1 MTMDLFYDVFES
13 SLKKTGE
20 ELCGD
25 KVKILKEAGKTM
37 IVLSDG
43 LGSGVKANILATLT
57 TEIVMTMLHNEIPLE
72 EIIRTILGTL
82 PTCQVRN
89 LAYATF
95 TVVAIDERNKTFQ
108 VMNVDN
114 PPFFHIRGGKVLRH
128 ETQTSVILG
137 KQVTAYEG
145 PVEKGDF
152 LGIMSDGIL
161 YAGLGD
167 TLNYG
172 WGWENIAVF
181 LEDVFQKPVGCASEA
196 VRPVMDQTERLY
208 GGKLGDDA
216 TFVGTLARESS
227 TLNIFTGP
235 PLDRDSQDFYI
246 HQFLNT
252 TGRKVICG
260 GTTANLVAHAL
271 GRTVETRTSEHSKD
285 VPPPG
290 ALEGIDL
297 VTEGIITL
305 SRTLELIKKDAPRM
319 DHNGKGTNAAVLLA
333 AEMMQADHIRFLV
346 GQSVNPYYQNPL
358 LPKNISIRTNLVG
371 MIATELRQYRKSV
384 EVTLC

>member
-128 ETQTSVILG
+128 ETQTSVIRMSIG
-137 KQVTAYEG
+137 HSSSAYSL
-145 PVEKGDF
+145 P
-152 LGIMSDGIL
+152 
-161 YAGLGD
+161 
-167 TLNYG
+167 
-172 WGWENIAVF
+172 
-181 LEDVFQKPVGCASEA
+181 DV
-196 VRPVMDQTERLY
+196 
-208 GGKLGDDA
+208 
-216 TFVGTLARESS
+216 
-227 TLNIFTGP
+227 
-235 PLDRDSQDFYI
+235 
-246 HQFLNT
+246 
-252 TGRKVICG
+252 
-260 GTTANLVAHAL
+260 
-271 GRTVETRTSEHSKD
+271 
-285 VPPPG
+285 
-290 ALEGIDL
+290 
-297 VTEGIITL
+297 
-305 SRTLELIKKDAPRM
+305 
-319 DHNGKGTNAAVLLA
+319 
-333 AEMMQADHIRFLV
+333 
-346 GQSVNPYYQNPL
+346 
-358 LPKNISIRTNLVG
+358 
-371 MIATELRQYRKSV
+371 
-384 EVTLC
+384 

>member
-1 MTMDLFYDVFES
+1 MDLFYDVFES

-57 TEIVMTMLHNEIPLE
+57 TEIVMTMLHNDIPLE
-72 EIIRTILGTL
+72 EILRTILGTL

-128 ETQTSVILG
+128 ETQTTEILG
-137 KQVTAYEG
+137 KKVTAYEG
-145 PVEKGDF
+145 PIEKGDF
-152 LGIMSDGIL
+152 LGIMSDGVL

-172 WGWENIAVF
+172 WGWENIATF
-181 LEDVFQKPVGCASEA
+181 LEDVFKAPVRCASEG
-196 VRPVMDQTERLY
+196 VRPVMDQTSRLY

-227 TLNIFTGP
+227 TLHIFTGP
-235 PLDRDSQDFYI
+235 PVGRNSQDFYI
-246 HQFLNT
+246 HQFLDAA
-252 TGRKVICG
+252 GRKVICG
-260 GTTANLVAHAL
+260 GTTANLVARAL
-271 GRTVETRTSEHSKD
+271 GRTVETRAAEHAKD

-290 ALEGIDL
+290 AMEGIDL

-305 SRTLELIKKDAPRM
+305 SRTLELIKKDAPRP
-319 DHNGKGTNAAVLLA
+319 DHSGKGTNAAVLLA
-333 AEMMQADHIRFLV
+333 AEMMQADRIRFLV

-371 MIATELRQYRKSV
+371 MIAAELRQYGKSV
-384 EVTLC
+384 EVALC

>member
-1 MTMDLFYDVFES
+1 MELFYDVFEA

-25 KVKILKEAGKTM
+25 KVKILKEAGRTM

-57 TEIVMTMLHNEIPLE
+57 TEILTTMLHNDIPLE

-95 TVVAIDERNKTFQ
+95 TVLAIDERSKTFE

-114 PPFFHIRGGKVLRH
+114 PPFFHIRAGKVLRH
-128 ETQTSVILG
+128 ETQTTEILG
-137 KQVTAYEG
+137 KKVTAYRG
-145 PVEKGDF
+145 PIEKGDF
-152 LGIMSDGIL
+152 LGIMSDGVL

-181 LEDVFQKPVGCASEA
+181 LEGVFQKEITCASQA
-196 VRPVMDQTERLY
+196 VNLVMDQTSRLY

-227 TLNIFTGP
+227 TVNIFTGP
-235 PLDRDSQDFYI
+235 PVQKNSQDFYI
-246 HQFLNT
+246 HQFLDAP
-252 TGRKVICG
+252 GRKVICG
-260 GTTANLVAHAL
+260 GTTANLVAQAL
-271 GRTVETRTSEHSKD
+271 GRRVETQPNGNFKD

-305 SRTLELIKKDAPRM
+305 SRTLELIKRDAPRIERE
-319 DHNGKGTNAAVLLA
+319 GPGSNAAVLLA
-333 AEMMQADHIRFLV
+333 TEMMQADHIRFLV
-346 GQSVNPYYQNPL
+346 GQSINPYYQNPL
-358 LPKNISIRTNLVG
+358 LPKNVSIRTNLVG
-371 MIATELRQYRKSV
+371 MIGKVLRKQYRKSV
-384 EVTLC
+384 EIVLC

>member
-1 MTMDLFYDVFES
+1 MDLFYDVFES

-57 TEIVMTMLHNEIPLE
+57 TEIGMTMLRNDIPLE

-82 PTCQVRN
+82 PTCQVRK

-95 TVVAIDERNKTFQ
+95 RALTIDENNGTFTAI
-108 VMNVDN
+108 NVDN
-114 PPFFHIRGGKVLRH
+114 PPLLHIRNGKTLAH
-128 ETQTSVILG
+128 QAKTQTILG
-137 KQVTAYEG
+137 KEVATVEG
-145 PVEKGDF
+145 TLEKGDF
-152 LGIMSDGIL
+152 LGLMSDGIL

-181 LEDVFQKPVGCASEA
+181 LEDIFRERVGCASD
-196 VRPVMDQTERLY
+196 VVNRVMSQTSRLY
-208 GGKLGDDA
+208 GGKPGDDA
-216 TFVGTLARESS
+216 TFVGIFVREKQ

-235 PLDRDSQDFYI
+235 PVDRTGQEYFI
-246 HQFLNT
+246 QKFMNFP
-252 TGRKVICG
+252 GRKVICG
-260 GTTANLVAHAL
+260 GTTANLVARAL
-271 GRTVETRTSEHSKD
+271 GRTVETLVTEESED

-290 ALEGIDL
+290 EMEGIDL

-305 SRTLELIKKDAPRM
+305 SRTLELIKVDGPRPEH
-319 DHNGKGTNAAVLLA
+319 DGGKSNAAFLLA
-333 AEMMQADHIRFLV
+333 AEIMQADHIRFLV

-371 MIATELRQYRKSV
+371 MIVAELGKYRNSV
-384 EVTLC
+384 EVILC

>member
-1 MTMDLFYDVFES
+1 MDLFYDVYES
-13 SLKKTGE
+13 SLKKSGE

-57 TEIVMTMLHNEIPLE
+57 TEIVMTMLHNDIPLE

-95 TVVAIDERNKTFQ
+95 TVVAIDEHNKTFQ

-128 ETQTSVILG
+128 ETQTTEILG

-145 PVEKGDF
+145 PIEKGDF
-152 LGIMSDGIL
+152 LGIMSDGVL

-181 LEDVFQKPVGCASEA
+181 LEGVFQRPVACASEG

-227 TLNIFTGP
+227 TLHIFTGP
-235 PLDRDSQDFYI
+235 PVNRNSQDFYI
-246 HQFLNT
+246 RQFLNAS
-252 TGRKVICG
+252 GRKVICG
-260 GTTANLVAHAL
+260 GTTANLVARTL
-271 GRTVETRTSEHSKD
+271 GRTVETRAAENSKD

-290 ALEGIDL
+290 AIEGIDL

-305 SRTLELIKKDAPRM
+305 SRTLELIKKDAPRPK
-319 DHNGKGTNAAVLLA
+319 HTGKGMNAAVLLA
-333 AEMMQADHIRFLV
+333 AEMMQADHIRFMV

-358 LPKNISIRTNLVG
+358 LPKNISIRTNLVE
-371 MIATELRQYRKSV
+371 MIASELRQYQKSV
-384 EVTLC
+384 QVVLC

>member
-1 MTMDLFYDVFES
+1 MNLFYDVFES

-25 KVKILKEAGKTM
+25 KVKILKEAGKTL

-57 TEIVMTMLHNEIPLE
+57 TEIVMTMLHNDIPLE

-95 TVVAIDERNKTFQ
+95 TVVTIDERNKTFQ

-128 ETQTSVILG
+128 TPQTSAVLG
-137 KQVTAYEG
+137 KQVTSYQG
-145 PVEKGDF
+145 SIEKGDF
-152 LGIMSDGIL
+152 LGVMSDGVL

-167 TLNYG
+167 ALNFG

-181 LEDVFQKPVGCASEA
+181 LEDVFQKPVACASDA
-196 VRPVMDQTERLY
+196 VRPVMNQTERLY

-216 TFVGTLARESS
+216 TFVGTLARESA
-227 TLNIFTGP
+227 TLHIFTGP
-235 PLDRDSQDFYI
+235 PVDRDSQDFYI
-246 HQFLNT
+246 RQFLNAE
-252 TGRKVICG
+252 GRKVICG
-260 GTTANLVAHAL
+260 GTTSNLVARAL
-271 GRTVETRTSEHSKD
+271 GRAVETRTEGNSKD

-290 ALEGIDL
+290 AMEGIDL

-305 SRTLELIKKDAPRM
+305 SRTLELIKKDAPRPEHSGRGM
-319 DHNGKGTNAAVLLA
+319 NAAVLLA

-358 LPKNISIRTNLVG
+358 LPRNISIRTNLVG
-371 MIATELRQYRKSV
+371 MIAAELRQYRKSV
-384 EVTLC
+384 EIALC

>member
-1 MTMDLFYDVFES
+1 MALFYDVYET
-13 SLKKTGE
+13 SLRKAGE

-25 KVKILKEAGKTM
+25 KVKILKEAGKTL

-57 TEIVMTMLHNEIPLE
+57 TEILMTMLHHEVPLE

-95 TVVAIDERNKTFQ
+95 TVVTIDERNMTFQ

-114 PPFFHIRGGKVLRH
+114 PPFFHIRNNRLLKH
-128 ETQTSVILG
+128 EVQTTDILG
-137 KQVTAYEG
+137 KQVTSYEG
-145 PVEKGDF
+145 PIEKGDF
-152 LGIMSDGIL
+152 LGIMSDGVL

-172 WGWENIAVF
+172 WGWENIAAF

-196 VRPVMDQTERLY
+196 VRPVMDQTQRLY

-235 PLDRDSQDFYI
+235 PVDRQSQDFYI
-246 HQFLNT
+246 RQFLNEP
-252 TGRKVICG
+252 GRKVICG
-260 GTTANLVAHAL
+260 GTTANLVARAL
-271 GRTVETRTSEHSKD
+271 GRTVETKVTEHSKD

-290 ALEGIDL
+290 AMEGIDL

-305 SRTLELIKKDAPRM
+305 SKTLELIRKDAPRPEH
-319 DHNGKGTNAAVLLA
+319 DGKGSNAAVLLA
-333 AEMMQADHIRFLV
+333 TEMMQADHIRFLV

-358 LPKNISIRTNLVG
+358 LPKNISIRTNLVA
-371 MIATELRQYRKSV
+371 MLAAELRQYRKSV
-384 EVTLC
+384 EVVLC

>member
-1 MTMDLFYDVFES
+1 M
-13 SLKKTGE
+13 
-20 ELCGD
+20 
-25 KVKILKEAGKTM
+25 
-37 IVLSDG
+37 
-43 LGSGVKANILATLT
+43 KANILATLT
-57 TEIVMTMLHNEIPLE
+57 TEILMTMLHHEVPLE

-95 TVVAIDERNKTFQ
+95 TVVTIDERNMTFQ

-114 PPFFHIRGGKVLRH
+114 PPFFHIRNNRLLKH
-128 ETQTSVILG
+128 EVQTTDILG
-137 KQVTAYEG
+137 KQVTSYEG
-145 PVEKGDF
+145 PIEKGDF
-152 LGIMSDGIL
+152 LGIMSDGVL

-172 WGWENIAVF
+172 WGWENIAAF

-196 VRPVMDQTERLY
+196 VRPVMDQTQRLY

-235 PLDRDSQDFYI
+235 PVDRQSQDFYI
-246 HQFLNT
+246 RQFLNEP
-252 TGRKVICG
+252 GRKVICG
-260 GTTANLVAHAL
+260 GTTANLVARAL
-271 GRTVETRTSEHSKD
+271 GRTVETKVTEHSKD

-290 ALEGIDL
+290 AMEGIDL

-305 SRTLELIKKDAPRM
+305 SKTLELIRKDAPRPEH
-319 DHNGKGTNAAVLLA
+319 DGKGSNAAVLLA
-333 AEMMQADHIRFLV
+333 TEMMQADHIRFLV

-358 LPKNISIRTNLVG
+358 LPKNISIRTNLVA
-371 MIATELRQYRKSV
+371 MLAAELRQYRKSV
-384 EVTLC
+384 EVVLC

>member
-1 MTMDLFYDVFES
+1 MDLFYDVYET

-25 KVKILKEAGKTM
+25 KVKILKEAGKTL

-57 TEIVMTMLHNEIPLE
+57 TEILMTMLHNEIPLE
-72 EIIRTILGTL
+72 ETLRTILGTL

-95 TVVAIDERNKTFQ
+95 TVVTIDERNMTFR

-114 PPFFHIRGGKVLRH
+114 PPFFHIRNNRLLKH
-128 ETQTSVILG
+128 EAQTTAILG

-145 PVEKGDF
+145 PIEKGDF
-152 LGIMSDGIL
+152 LGIMSDGVL
-161 YAGLGD
+161 YAGLGE

-172 WGWENIAVF
+172 WGWENIGAF
-181 LEDVFQKPVGCASEA
+181 LENVFQKPIGCASDA
-196 VRPVMDQTERLY
+196 VRPVMTQTERLY
-208 GGKLGDDA
+208 GGKVGDDA

-227 TLNIFTGP
+227 VLNIFTGP
-235 PLDRDSQDFYI
+235 PVDKKSQDFYI
-246 HQFLNT
+246 RQFLDE

-260 GTTANLVAHAL
+260 GTTANLVARAL
-271 GRTVETRTSEHSKD
+271 GRTVETRNTETSRE

-290 ALEGIDL
+290 SLEGIDL

-305 SRTLELIKKDAPRM
+305 SRTLELIKKDAPRPEH
-319 DHNGKGTNAAVLLA
+319 DGKGMNAAVLLA

-358 LPKNISIRTNLVG
+358 LPKNVSIRTNLVG
-371 MIATELRQYRKSV
+371 MIAAELRQYRKSV
-384 EVTLC
+384 EVNLC

>member
-1 MTMDLFYDVFES
+1 MSLFYDVYES
-13 SLKKTGE
+13 SLKKSGE

-25 KVKILKEAGKTM
+25 KVKILKEAGKTL

-57 TEIVMTMLHNEIPLE
+57 TEILMTMLHNEIPLV

-95 TVVAIDERNKTFQ
+95 TVVIIDERNMTFH

-114 PPFFHIRGGKVLRH
+114 PPFFHIRKKKLLKH
-128 ETQTSVILG
+128 EAQTTVILG
-137 KQVTAYEG
+137 KKVTSYEG
-145 PVEKGDF
+145 PLEKGDF
-152 LGIMSDGIL
+152 LGIMSDGVL

-167 TLNYG
+167 ALNYG
-172 WGWENIAVF
+172 WGLENIAAF
-181 LEDVFQKPVGCASEA
+181 LENVFQKPVGCASEA
-196 VRPVMDQTERLY
+196 VRAVMDQTERLY

-227 TLNIFTGP
+227 TLHVFTGP
-235 PLDRDSQDFYI
+235 PVDRNSQEFYI
-246 HQFLNT
+246 RQFLNE

-260 GTTANLVAHAL
+260 GTTANLVARSL
-271 GRTVETRTSEHSKD
+271 GRTVETRCPDPSRD

-290 ALEGIDL
+290 AIEGIDL

-305 SRTLELIKKDAPRM
+305 SRTLELIKKDAPRPEH
-319 DHNGKGTNAAVLLA
+319 DGKGMNAAVFLA

-358 LPKNISIRTNLVG
+358 LPKNVSIRTNLVG
-371 MIATELRQYRKSV
+371 MIAAELRQYRKSV
-384 EVTLC
+384 EIVLC

>member
-1 MTMDLFYDVFES
+1 MELFYDVFKS
-13 SLKKTGE
+13 SLKKSGE

-57 TEIVMTMLHNEIPLE
+57 TEILTTMLHNDIPLE

-95 TVVAIDERNKTFQ
+95 TVVAIDERSETFQ

-114 PPFFHIRGGKVLRH
+114 PPFFHIRDGRVLRH
-128 ETQTSVILG
+128 EMQTTEILG
-137 KQVTAYEG
+137 KKVTSYTG
-145 PVEKGDF
+145 PIVKGDF
-152 LGIMSDGIL
+152 LGIMSDGVL

-167 TLNYG
+167 TLNFG
-172 WGWENIAVF
+172 WGWENIAAF
-181 LEDVFQKPVGCASEA
+181 MEDVFKKPVGCASAA
-196 VRPVMDQTERLY
+196 VRPVMDQTARLY

-216 TFVGTLARESS
+216 TFVGTLARESA
-227 TLNIFTGP
+227 TLHIFTGP
-235 PLDRDSQDFYI
+235 PIDRDSQDFYI
-246 HQFLNT
+246 HQFLNAS
-252 TGRKVICG
+252 GRKVICG
-260 GTTANLVAHAL
+260 GTTANLVARAL
-271 GRTVETRTSEHSKD
+271 GRTVETRNAELSRD

-290 ALEGIDL
+290 AMEGIDL

-305 SRTLELIKKDAPRM
+305 SRTLELVTKDGPRPE
-319 DHNGKGTNAAVLLA
+319 HSEKGMNAAGLLA

-371 MIATELRQYRKSV
+371 MVAAELRKYGKSV
-384 EVTLC
+384 EVVLC

>member
-1 MTMDLFYDVFES
+1 MDLFYDVYEC

-25 KVKILKEAGKTM
+25 KVKVLKGAGKTL

-57 TEIVMTMLHNEIPLE
+57 TEIVMTMLHNDIPLE

-82 PTCQVRN
+82 PTCQVRK

-95 TVVAIDERNKTFQ
+95 TVVAIDERNQKLQ

-114 PPFFHIRGGKVLRH
+114 PPFLHVREGKILRH
-128 ETQTSVILG
+128 ETQTSTILG

-145 PVEKGDF
+145 PIQIGDF
-152 LGIMSDGIL
+152 LGIMTDGVL

-172 WGWENIAVF
+172 WGWENIATF
-181 LEDVFQKPVGCASEA
+181 LEEVFQKPVKCASDA
-196 VRPVMDQTERLY
+196 VRAVMNQTERLY

-216 TFVGTLARESS
+216 TFVGTLARESA

-235 PLDRDSQDFYI
+235 PIERNAQDFYI
-246 HQFLNT
+246 RQFLNAE
-252 TGRKVICG
+252 GRKVICG
-260 GTTANLVAHAL
+260 GTTANLVARAL
-271 GRTVETRTSEHSKD
+271 GRTVETRAEGRTKD
-285 VPPPG
+285 IPPPG
-290 ALEGIDL
+290 AIEGIDL

-305 SRTLELIKKDAPRM
+305 SRTLELTKKDAPRPE
-319 DHNGKGTNAAVLLA
+319 HGEKGINAAVLLA

-346 GQSVNPYYQNPL
+346 GQSINPYYQNPL

-371 MIATELRQYRKSV
+371 MIAAELRRYGKSV
-384 EVTLC
+384 EIALC